1 MKRVVV
7 FIVLAM
13 VVIGSCT
20 AQSATN
26 EAQKLVG
33 TWVTEDG
40 SNTYVFNANGTG
52 TFSGIFSYGR
62 SSYSLSR
69 SIDFFWGVSTSGYLG
84 IYYIDIEDLI
94 RNYVEVVSQTFFLS
108 PDGRRM
114 IYDGTVYQKR

>member
-26 EAQKLVG
+26 NAQMLVG
-33 TWVTEDG
+33 TWTPVQGYGDITL
-40 SNTYVFNANGTG
+40 VFNANGTG
-52 TFSGIFSYGR
+52 NGTWIIRMFGSGYDGN
-62 SSYSLSR
+62 
-69 SIDFFWGVSTSGYLG
+69 FFWGVSTSGNLG
-84 IYYIDIEDLI
+84 IYYINIEDLI

>member
-26 EAQKLVG
+26 NAQMLVG
-33 TWVTEDG
+33 TWTPVQGYGDITL
-40 SNTYVFNANGTG
+40 VFNANGTG
-52 TFSGIFSYGR
+52 TYTSGGNSDDI
-62 SSYSLSR
+62 
-69 SIDFFWGVSTSGYLG
+69 FWGVSISGELLVTHNKWRTG
-84 IYYIDIEDLI
+84 
-94 RNYVEVVSQTFFLS
+94 TFYLS

-114 IYDGTVYQKR
+114 ICNGYVYQKR